1 MKTIAI
7 GVLVALAGTTAAA
20 QDAPWTYSATLYG
33 WLPGMTT
40 SVETGFGTIE
50 SEATASDALSN
61 LDMVFMG
68 TFAAQ
73 RDRWGFV
80 GDVLYLDLSNTK
92 ETPLALFGD
101 ASVGVTATAFSGY
114 ALYRVTTD
122 PAIAFDIGAGFRA
135 FDMDVDLALSP
146 GIGPGPGLSQSVGG
160 SWVDP
165 LIAARVA
172 VPLDTNWMLIGFADW
187 GGSGGGEETWQV
199 FGSVKYAF
207 NEKWSTQIG
216 YRYMEISKE
225 LDGRDV
231 SVDLGGPLIAFS
243 YNF

>member
-1 MKTIAI
+1 M
-7 GVLVALAGTTAAA
+7 LVASSAAA
-20 QDAPWTYSATLYG
+20 QDGSWTYGATLYG

-40 SVETGFGTIE
+40 KIETGFGTIE
-50 SEATASDALSN
+50 SETSGSDALSS

-68 TFAAQ
+68 AFQAQ
-73 RDRWGFV
+73 RDRWGLV
-80 GDVLYLDLSNTK
+80 GDLLYLDLSNSK
-92 ETPLALFGD
+92 DTPLGLFGE
-101 ASVGVTATAFSGY
+101 ANAEVTATAVSGY

-135 FDMDVDLALSP
+135 FDLDVDLALTP
-146 GIGPGPGLSQSVGG
+146 GIAPGLSQSVGG

-172 VPLDTNWMLIGFADW
+172 VPLDEEWSLTGFADW
-187 GGSGGGEETWQV
+187 GGSGGDDQTWQV

-207 NEKWSTQIG
+207 NEKWSTQLG
-216 YRYMEISKE
+216 YRFMEISKE

-231 SVDLGGPLIAFS
+231 SVDLGGPVLAVGLKF
-243 YNF
+243 